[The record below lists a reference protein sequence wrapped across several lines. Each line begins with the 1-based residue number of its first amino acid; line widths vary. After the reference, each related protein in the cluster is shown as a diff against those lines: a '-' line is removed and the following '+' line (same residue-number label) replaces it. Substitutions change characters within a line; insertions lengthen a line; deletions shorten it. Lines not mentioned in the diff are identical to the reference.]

1 MAISPFLTNKNVRND
16 GVITL
21 QEKEQLI
28 NYELEVAETLNPH
41 YTYIVE
47 ATGGQ
52 PPQVLGNPEDQA
64 IWHRFGWCYI

>member
-1 MAISPFLTNKNVRND
+1 MAISPFLTNKNARND

-41 YTYIVE
+41 YVNIVE